1 MAEKN
6 KRKVEVDEKKIDEQ
20 VKSVKQKIRDSID
33 LDKILEYVKKNKI
46 EFEYEGKK
54 YRVRKPIPKER
65 QEVSKLRMEKHVSL
79 LKEKDENGDFK
90 YMSERDL
97 INLYKERGVNIDDM
111 DKKLKHYRK
120 KEQDLMFKLGKA
132 IKEKKGKNELDVY
145 KKEIVQYRELM
156 QELGVKKTQL
166 LELSIE
172 QQIMIF
178 VYSYFTSKITEK
190 LEKEKWVNVWESYD
204 DFLNDT
210 EELTNKA
217 ISHAVLIINNV
228 Q

>member
-33 LDKILEYVKKNKI
+33 LDKIQEYVKKNKI

>member
-33 LDKILEYVKKNKI
+33 LDKIQEYVKKNKI

-132 IKEKKGKNELDVY
+132 IKEKKGKNELDAY